1 MEDVAVETRYDKL
14 EKAVK
19 SWGVS
24 TPAGQYDSVGVI
36 HLLGACLDNLRG
48 NANEAELERIT
59 ECLDEDQQLFLR
71 KLAAYASTDS
81 R

>member
-1 MEDVAVETRYDKL
+1 MESRYDSL

-48 NANEAELERIT
+48 NASEAELERLP
-59 ECLDEDQQLFLR
+59 ECLDEAQQLFLR
-71 KLAAYASTDS
+71 KLATYASPNG